1 MLGKCK
7 TSVSHFFRLHSI
19 VWVDFGMG
27 ADETGGRL
35 ICGSENGLLTVY
47 KPEAIMNSGA
57 DALVGQSDKH
67 TGPVRALDFNPFQVN
82 ICGNL

>member
-1 MLGKCK
+1 
-7 TSVSHFFRLHSI
+7 
-19 VWVDFGMG
+19 MG

-35 ICGSENGLLTVY
+35 ICGSESGSLTVY

-57 DALVGQSDKH
+57 DSLVGQSDKH

-82 ICGNL
+82 ICGDLRLGS